1 MRIVWAVA
9 RVLPVLVERLL
20 LIQDTLGYTG
30 LHFNFSTLPAEEGFA
45 VEFDVHS
52 RLKSEQGSCEEC
64 FSC

>member
-9 RVLPVLVERLL
+9 RVLPVLVEWLL

-45 VEFDVHS
+45 IEFDVHS
-52 RLKSEQGSCEEC
+52 R
-64 FSC
+64 